1 MNISS
6 LNELL
11 QTQII
16 NEGSPSAVLGFARK
30 LGQLKS
36 GYAFFSNDD
45 EELKAAAKAGA
56 FVIVS
61 EKECEIADKEVFYL
75 QAKSLKRAIF
85 KLLRFLSEEK
95 KLEFLLCKGLEMD
108 FCEALGVAKL
118 GGDIYEDFD
127 LLVNAKN
134 SALFAFDEGEYLLE
148 FCAKFDEICGVNSA
162 KISHSSLFYSQIA
175 LQNDKIIKLKLCFA
189 YAQIF
194 ANFVNFLALKG
205 RKFTLNE
212 KKLNFYQVFFVDKR
226 NFIAEFGKSQRAF
239 IVVQDE
245 RHFAFLSEAL
255 SRVKGFK
262 VASRESLFCDFAY
275 RDLDELREV
284 FDFRYCL
291 VKADFE
297 DFAEL
302 FTPQTKEISL
312 FDTLENSENDSGESD
327 NKNGEND
334 NKNSGSEKR
343 QSKSG
348 ENSEFGENSSEI
360 QPSNSNKNSA
370 QKPSEQYLF

>member
-30 LGQLKS
+30 LAQLKS
-36 GYAFFSNDD
+36 GYAFFSNDED
-45 EELKAAAKAGA
+45 ELKAAAKAGA

-134 SALFAFDEGEYLLE
+134 SALFAFDDSEYLLE
-148 FCAKFDEICGVNSA
+148 FCANFDEIQGENSA
-162 KISHSSLFYSQIA
+162 KISHSSLFYSQIT
-175 LQNDKIIKLKLCFA
+175 LQNDKILKLKLCFA
-189 YAQIF
+189 YAKIF
-194 ANFVNFLALKG
+194 ANFVNFLALRG
-205 RKFTLNE
+205 RKFTLFE
-212 KKLNFYQVFFVDKR
+212 KKLNFYQVFFVDKQ
-226 NFIAEFGKSQRAF
+226 NFITEFGKSPRAF

-255 SRVKGFK
+255 SSVKGFK
-262 VASRESLFCDFAY
+262 VASRESLFCDFSY

-291 VKADFE
+291 VKADYE

-302 FTPQTKEISL
+302 FAPQTKEISL
-312 FDTLENSENDSGESD
+312 FDTLENSD
-327 NKNGEND
+327 
-334 NKNSGSEKR
+334 
-343 QSKSG
+343 
-348 ENSEFGENSSEI
+348 FGKNSSEI
-360 QPSNSNKNSA
+360 QPSNSKPNSA
-370 QKPSEQYLF
+370 QSPSEQYLF